1 VSLTITLVGTADRQ
15 LEELLRAPATRI
27 KSLPVAELLAIAQPS
42 ATQPDVVI
50 LDLRETSSLPP
61 TLATLKRQ
69 HPTTGVIIIAARM
82 DPVLMLEAMR
92 AGVTEW
98 ISDPVNAVELNAAVE
113 RVSSARPSSVQGQI
127 FAFIGAK
134 GGVGTT
140 TIAVNVATALA
151 QAVEDD
157 RTLLMDFH
165 LSYGDAAVFLGAEPR
180 FSVADAM
187 ENTHRLD
194 ESFFESLVVQSKST
208 GVHLLASAERAV
220 GPVDLRR
227 ISTLL
232 QFAATHYRYTLLDVP
247 RSEAAVL
254 DALEGV
260 ATILIVANQELAT
273 VRNAGRIASTL
284 RQRYGKDRV
293 KIVVSR
299 FDKQAEIGTEDVA
312 RVVGSPVKYT
322 VPSDYR
328 VALTSL
334 NKGRPIVLDK
344 ENKLTPAFQALAFDL
359 AGVRVE
365 KPQESQKS
373 GGLFGWGRK

>member
-1 VSLTITLVGTADRQ
+1 VGLTITLVGTADRQ
-15 LEELLRAPATRI
+15 LEEVLRAPTTRI
-27 KSLPVAELLAIAQPS
+27 KTMPVAELLALAQPS

-50 LDLRETSSLPP
+50 LDLRETSALPP

-69 HPTTGVIIIAARM
+69 HPTTGVIIVAARM
-82 DPVLMLEAMR
+82 DPALMLEAMR

-98 ISDPVNAVELNAAVE
+98 VSDPISAVELNAAVE

-151 QAVEDD
+151 QAIEDE

-165 LSYGDAAVFLGAEPR
+165 LSYGDAAVFMAAEPR

-194 ESFFESLVVQSKST
+194 EAFFESLVVQSKAT
-208 GVHLLASAERAV
+208 GAHLLASAERAV
-220 GPVDLRR
+220 GAVDLRR
-227 ISTLL
+227 IATLL
-232 QFAATHYRYTLLDVP
+232 QFAATHYRYTVLDVP

-254 DALEGV
+254 DSLEGA

-273 VRNAGRIASTL
+273 VRNAGRIAATL

-293 KIVVSR
+293 KVVISR
-299 FDKQAEIGTEDVA
+299 YDKQAEIGIDDVQ

-328 VALTSL
+328 IALNSL
-334 NKGRPIVLDK
+334 NKGRPIALDK
-344 ENKLTPAFQALAFDL
+344 DNKLTPAFQTLAFDM
-359 AGVRVE
+359 AGIRVE
-365 KPQESQKS
+365 KVVEQKG
-373 GGLFGWGRK
+373 GGLFGRLRK